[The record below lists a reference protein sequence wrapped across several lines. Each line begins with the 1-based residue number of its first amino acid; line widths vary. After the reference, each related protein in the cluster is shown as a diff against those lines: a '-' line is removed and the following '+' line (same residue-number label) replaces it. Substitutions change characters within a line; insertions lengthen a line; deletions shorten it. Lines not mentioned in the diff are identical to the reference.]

1 MKPSLLEL
9 TPQELADLVVGL
21 GQPRYRADQLRDW
34 VYGKAVTDPAKMG
47 NLPGD
52 FVEQFD
58 ILTSR
63 LAEQADSRDGTIK
76 LLLELA
82 DGEHVE
88 TVLIPAGNR
97 ATACLSTQV
106 GCGMGC
112 AFCASAI
119 GGLKRDLTAGEILQ
133 QVIHLRQVAGRR
145 VSNVVFMGIGEPLAN
160 YDATVAAIRALI
172 DPERFGISARSI
184 TVSTVGLPKQIRRLA
199 REGLAI
205 TLALSLHAP
214 HDILR
219 RQLIPASNAASL
231 EEILSAAEVFFKS
244 RKREVTLEYI
254 LLGGVNDTQLCAE
267 GLIKIARRL
276 RCNVNLIRYNAV
288 EALGFLPPSQG
299 GVRHFAHRLRQRGV
313 NVHIRRPRGQ
323 DIAAAC
329 GQLRRRKAE
338 NGLDQ

>member
-1 MKPSLLEL
+1 MKPSFLEL
-9 TPQELADLVVGL
+9 TPQELADLLTGP
-21 GQPRYRADQLRDW
+21 GQASYRVDQLRDW
-34 VYGKAVTDPAKMG
+34 VYGKAITDPTGMS
-47 NLPGD
+47 NLPRD

-58 ILTSR
+58 ILTSHV
-63 LAEQADSRDGTIK
+63 AEEAVSRDGTIK

-88 TVLIPAGNR
+88 TVLIPAGRR

-112 AFCASAI
+112 TFCASAVS
-119 GGLKRDLTAGEILQ
+119 GLKRHLTAGEILQ
-133 QVIHLRQVAGRR
+133 QVIHLRQVAQRR

-160 YDATVAAIRALI
+160 YDATIAAIRALI

-205 TLALSLHAP
+205 TLALSLQAP
-214 HDILR
+214 YDMLR
-219 RQLIPASNAASL
+219 RQLIPISKAASL
-231 EEILSAAEVFFKS
+231 EEILSAAEVFYKS
-244 RKREVTLEYI
+244 RKREVTLEYV

-267 GLIKIARRL
+267 SLAKIARRL

-288 EALGFLPPSQG
+288 EALGFSAPSQAM
-299 GVRHFAHRLRQRGV
+299 VRGFAHRLALRGV

-329 GQLRRRKAE
+329 GQLRWRKAG
-338 NGLDQ
+338 NGVDQ